1 MEFTSTE
8 KEFDIRRNDWNVGLT
23 GIELVGTG
31 SGQQVKITTI
41 RENQNL
47 LNNADCL
54 LKVISEGYDEEY
66 VMNPSGVYFLP
77 KIDRPNLPDG
87 NELIVQFSCA
97 FPWDVE
103 SDSTDNEQR
112 IILEGGSDN
121 NDGIED
127 LETGVAAAALV
138 IGLSVALVWLVKNH
152 RERKEMME
160 ITEKAIKQHLTSNK
174 KNLTDNVVEEKQE
187 MIEEVVENV
196 IEDTLE
202 NNEKDE
208 EVEEELD
215 EFELRLR
222 RLGKL

>member
-1 MEFTSTE
+1 M
-8 KEFDIRRNDWNVGLT
+8 
-23 GIELVGTG
+23 
-31 SGQQVKITTI
+31 
-41 RENQNL
+41 
-47 LNNADCL
+47 
-54 LKVISEGYDEEY
+54 
-66 VMNPSGVYFLP
+66 
-77 KIDRPNLPDG
+77 
-87 NELIVQFSCA
+87 QFSCA

-127 LETGVAAAALV
+127 LETGIAAAALV
-138 IGLSVALVWLVKNH
+138 IGLSVALVWLVKNY

-160 ITEKAIKQHLTSNK
+160 ITEKAIKQHLSSNK
-174 KNLTDNVVEEKQE
+174 KNPIENLVEEHQE
-187 MIEEVVENV
+187 KIEEVVENV
-196 IEDTLE
+196 IEDTYGI
-202 NNEKDE
+202 DE